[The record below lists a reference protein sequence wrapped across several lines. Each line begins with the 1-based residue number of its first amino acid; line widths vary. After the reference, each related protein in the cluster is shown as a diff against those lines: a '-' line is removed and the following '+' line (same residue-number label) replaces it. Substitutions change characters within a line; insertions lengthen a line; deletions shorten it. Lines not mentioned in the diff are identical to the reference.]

1 MSWKGNYWGPE
12 GAVQQARN
20 KFLASEQTP
29 RQRISLASAYYS
41 AANRTMADLKNLRWT
56 GMRHLNQALGLAVGA
71 VNQIDEAWWGEL
83 DNSAILKMDADAI
96 EVSCSVYLRYGWMKK
111 GGRKNLLKQLL
122 IFSSQPELVATAK
135 PHTLAFLQ
143 LHWFA
148 LDPTLVTDS
157 SVSDVWELASEAA
170 LCGEFAQAGRVYW
183 QLSKWYPKDSLL
195 RHQLVRAAK
204 EAAEKAGATDQ
215 LAKMGVR

>member
-29 RQRISLASAYYS
+29 RERISLASAYYS

-56 GMRHLNQALGLAVGA
+56 GIRHLNQALCLSTGA
-71 VNQIDEAWWGEL
+71 VNQIDKAWWGEL

-148 LDPTLVTDS
+148 VDETLLTKKTFLSVTFLAEEA
-157 SVSDVWELASEAA
+157 VEQGEL
-170 LCGEFAQAGRVYW
+170 AQAGRIYW
-183 QLSKWYPKDSLL
+183 NLRQWTKKDS
-195 RHQLVRAAK
+195 AAYNLCIQK
-204 EAAEKAGATDQ
+204 ATDLAREAGATDQ
-215 LAKMGVR
+215 LAKMGIR